1 MCLFVTIIAL
11 YQDITKKIEDKSSN
25 PSSNDSNSNS
35 ALSDRY
41 NGRQSDAIRLTSYDR
56 DDDVD
61 NDLPFL

>member
-25 PSSNDSNSNS
+25 PSIINSNS
-35 ALSDRY
+35 AVSDRY
-41 NGRQSDAIRLTSYDR
+41 NGRQSDEIRLTSYDR

>member
-25 PSSNDSNSNS
+25 PSSINSNS
-35 ALSDRY
+35 AVSDIY
-41 NGRQSDAIRLTSYDR
+41 NGRKSDEIRLTSYYGDG
-56 DDDVD
+56 DVD